1 MGRCSWIPGLPLRG
15 HPGMTMQKEIGEL
28 ILTADSITLAFGG
41 ITR

>member
-1 MGRCSWIPGLPLRG
+1 VFLDSGPAPSG
-15 HPGMTMQKEIGEL
+15 HPGMTMQKEIGEP